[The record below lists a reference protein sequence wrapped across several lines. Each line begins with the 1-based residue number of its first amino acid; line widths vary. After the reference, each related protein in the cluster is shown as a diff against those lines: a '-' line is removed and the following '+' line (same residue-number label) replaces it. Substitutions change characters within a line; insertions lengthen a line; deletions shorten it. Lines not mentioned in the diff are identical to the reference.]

1 MPSVST
7 KTSPFKDIPSG
18 AIAKWR
24 IYSEQRAS
32 HAGKKEL
39 TPGPTLL
46 AGMLILPRLRLLGHT
61 SFWAIGALWACL
73 MSQDIAATLKKQATD
88 GKPHQQKA
96 RRKPGISNFVEY
108 NFCNKRP

>member
-73 MSQDIAATLKKQATD
+73 MSQDIAATLKKQATI
-88 GKPHQQKA
+88 A
-96 RRKPGISNFVEY
+96 Y
-108 NFCNKRP
+108 